1 MARALID
8 LLWRHHPSAPRH
20 GARGPRSRQRVDD
33 VIEAAIRLADE
44 AGLPAATVRA
54 IGTALD
60 IAPMSVY
67 THVNSRDDLLVLMA
81 DRVCLRMRLPAFGRS
96 GWRTRLRRLAEA
108 NLALFREHPWL
119 LEIRDPRLAVG
130 PGTIAKYDHELRAF
144 DGLGLSDL
152 DRDAGLTFVLDF
164 VRASAVAMT
173 AESGESFVPFWADSA
188 ARLGEY
194 VGESHPLARR
204 VGAAAGAALQAPYSS
219 AHAWTFGLGRI
230 VDSFATQAGA
240 DDA

>member
-1 MARALID
+1 MPRPLID
-8 LLWRHHPSAPRH
+8 LLWRDHPDAPA
-20 GARGPRSRQRVDD
+20 GGSRGPRTRVSTGEVVDTAIGLAD
-33 VIEAAIRLADE
+33 AEGIEAVTIRRLGE
-44 AGLPAATVRA
+44 GLGVSA
-54 IGTALD
+54 
-60 IAPMSVY
+60 MSVY

-96 GWRTRLRRLAEA
+96 RWRTRLRRLAEA

-152 DRDAGLTFVLDF
+152 DPDAGLTFVLDF